1 MAADFAFETD
11 AAGRLVFVA
20 PDDALG
26 WQAGCLLGQ
35 PARLLLASPDYAFDP
50 FAASPAYRDRRTWL
64 RRADGTPVCLR
75 VTAAPVDGPGSI
87 PRLTGGMRGVA
98 WDMSEAGVQEAST
111 VAALRRVAIL
121 DQILDQMRQE
131 VCGPQMILT
140 VIEGLAAASGAMGA
154 VVVDLLARPDGTVV
168 MHQCGLDPAT
178 ILPAL
183 VAQAD
188 QEETGPGPAA
198 GPDGQRLLIC
208 TTDTRHGQRI
218 GLCLWRAADA
228 PEWSMDDTALLS
240 SVGAVLRLMLE
251 HTAIQRESLL
261 QCRSDP
267 LTGLLNRRTFLE
279 EAGRRIDRLDRG
291 GLPGTLML
299 VDLDNFQSLNDRHG
313 HEMGDDALCFAAVLL
328 RNLVRPA
335 DLIAR
340 VGGDEFALW
349 MDEFDDL
356 TAAERAERLR
366 LTAPGQLCGH
376 SAGGR
381 TAYIRLDRDCLPGSD
396 GAGNPGGGDDPG
408 RAGIGRRETERQGP
422 MADGARTGVV
432 LAKASQTHS
441 KTVFSVAV
449 VDDNLPSKNGGRIGW
464 PIGNTR
470 CESAVKPLRQ
480 SHA

>member
-1 MAADFAFETD
+1 VRDAPGAAYEGRPDDTMENSATSGGVQSGAGVLRTALLQGRERSRDLLAMAADFAFETD

-20 PDDALG
+20 PDNALG

-50 FAASPAYRDRRTWL
+50 FTASPAYRDRRTWL

-75 VTAAPVDGPGSI
+75 VTAAPVNGPGSI
-87 PRLTGGMRGVA
+87 PGLIGGMRGVA

-111 VAALRRVAIL
+111 FAALRRAAIL

-140 VIEGLAAASGAMGA
+140 VIEGLAAASGALGV
-154 VVVDLLARPDGTVV
+154 VVVDLLARLDGTVV
-168 MHQCGLDPAT
+168 LHQCGLDPAT

-183 VAQAD
+183 LAQAD
-188 QEETGPGPAA
+188 QEETGPGPAT
-198 GPDGQRLLIC
+198 GPDGQHLLIC
-208 TTDTRHGQRI
+208 TTYTRHGQRI

-228 PEWSMDDTALLS
+228 PEWSTGDTALLS

-261 QCRSDP
+261 QSRSDP
-267 LTGLLNRRTFLE
+267 LTGLFNRRTFLE

-340 VGGDEFALW
+340 VGGEEFALW

-366 LTAPGQLCGH
+366 LTAPDSFAAILPADAPALSASIGIACRDPMVPETLREVMTRAEQALAAAKRSGKGQW
-376 SAGGR
+376 R
-381 TAYIRLDRDCLPGSD
+381 TAPAPG
-396 GAGNPGGGDDPG
+396 
-408 RAGIGRRETERQGP
+408 
-422 MADGARTGVV
+422 
-432 LAKASQTHS
+432 
-441 KTVFSVAV
+441 
-449 VDDNLPSKNGGRIGW
+449 
-464 PIGNTR
+464 
-470 CESAVKPLRQ
+470 
-480 SHA
+480 